1 MIDPLRRRN
10 LLEVAPQRFKKPRSK
25 PRLSVRT
32 EKDKG
37 DTSMKNV
44 ALILLT
50 LAFLASI
57 AVAEDKAMS
66 GWITD
71 AKCAAKG
78 GDLSNSDCAK
88 QCAQKGEKLVFVT
101 DEDKKVLS
109 VENQE
114 ALKGHEGHH
123 VSVTGKLDNGT
134 LHVDKVSMLE
144 EPKAPPA
151 K

>member
-1 MIDPLRRRN
+1 M
-10 LLEVAPQRFKKPRSK
+10 KK
-25 PRLSVRT
+25 
-32 EKDKG
+32 
-37 DTSMKNV
+37 V
-44 ALILLT
+44 ALT
-50 LAFLASI
+50 LVAFAFLALVSL
-57 AVAEDKAMS
+57 AEDKTSGAMS

-88 QCAQKGEKLVFVT
+88 KCAANGEKLVFVT
-101 DEDKKVLS
+101 DKDKKIMNVD
-109 VENQE
+109 NQE

-123 VSVTGKLDNGT
+123 VSITGKVDNDT

-144 EPKAPPA
+144 EPKAPA